1 MGPRSGRDGAAT
13 PVAVMM
19 GPVDDARANAGAA
32 GAEPRW
38 LDEDEDRTWRDLLAM
53 TQLLQVSLDR
63 QMRAEAGMPQ
73 TYYTVLA
80 MLSEAPGRQLR
91 MSELAAI
98 TTSSPSRISH
108 AVTRLEE
115 KGWVQRSRAADDG
128 RGAVA
133 ALTDEGWDVL
143 HRTAPGHVEQ
153 VRRVLFDPL
162 SSAQRAQ
169 LGDICQAVLGALAHT
184 RHGARRE
191 ECGDV

>member
-1 MGPRSGRDGAAT
+1 MRGPEGRAA
-13 PVAVMM
+13 AQ
-19 GPVDDARANAGAA
+19 A
-32 GAEPRW
+32 RW
-38 LDEDEDRTWRDLLAM
+38 LDADEDRAWRDLLAM

-80 MLSEAPGRQLR
+80 MLSEAPGRRLR

-98 TTSSPSRISH
+98 TTSSPSRMSH

-115 KGWVQRSRAADDG
+115 KGWVQRSRAAEDG

-133 ALTDEGWDVL
+133 TLTDEGWEVL

-162 SSAQRAQ
+162 SQEQRAQ
-169 LGDICQAVLGALAHT
+169 LGEICHAVLGALAQT
-184 RHGARRE
+184 PHGARR
-191 ECGDV
+191 GDTAAGG

>member
-1 MGPRSGRDGAAT
+1 
-13 PVAVMM
+13 M
-19 GPVDDARANAGAA
+19 GPVVDEAAA
-32 GAEPRW
+32 GREQQQGPAAPGPRW
-38 LDEDEDRTWRDLLAM
+38 LHDDEQRTWRDLLAM

-73 TYYTVLA
+73 AYYTVLA
-80 MLSEAPGRQLR
+80 MLSEAPARRLR

-115 KGWVQRSRAADDG
+115 KGWVARSRAADDG

-143 HRTAPGHVEQ
+143 HRTAPGHVEH
-153 VRRVLFDPL
+153 VRRALFDPL
-162 SSAQRAQ
+162 SAAQRDQ
-169 LGDICQAVLGALAHT
+169 LGEICRAVLGALAEAP
-184 RHGARRE
+184 HGARRDE
-191 ECGDV
+191 ADPAA

>member
-1 MGPRSGRDGAAT
+1 MSVTRPEDG
-13 PVAVMM
+13 VQQ
-19 GPVDDARANAGAA
+19 DA
-32 GAEPRW
+32 RW
-38 LDEDEDRTWRDLLAM
+38 LDEGEDATWRDLLAM

-63 QMRAEAGMPQ
+63 QMRADAGMPQ

-80 MLSEAPGRQLR
+80 MLSEAPGRRLR

-115 KGWVQRSRAADDG
+115 KGWVRRSRAADDG

-133 ALTDEGWDVL
+133 SLTDEGWEVL

-162 SSAQRAQ
+162 TPDQRGQ
-169 LGDICQAVLGALAHT
+169 LGDICRAVLAALEQGPHA
-184 RHGARRE
+184 ARRTDCASAVE
-191 ECGDV
+191 G

>member
-1 MGPRSGRDGAAT
+1 MADEERADGADG
-13 PVAVMM
+13 AV
-19 GPVDDARANAGAA
+19 
-32 GAEPRW
+32 RW
-38 LDEDEDRTWRDLLAM
+38 LDAEEDRTWRDLLTM

-63 QMRAEAGMPQ
+63 QMRTEAGMPQ

-80 MLSEAPGRQLR
+80 MLSEAPGRRLR
-91 MSELAAI
+91 MSRLAEI

-115 KGWVQRSRAADDG
+115 KGWVERSRAEEDG

-133 ALTDEGWDVL
+133 ALTDAGWDVL

-162 SSAQRAQ
+162 TAEQRRV
-169 LGDICQAVLGALAHT
+169 LGEICTAVLGALESSP
-184 RHGARRE
+184 HGVTRE
-191 ECGDV
+191 ECAEAG

>member
-1 MGPRSGRDGAAT
+1 MDEAQVPAGR
-13 PVAVMM
+13 
-19 GPVDDARANAGAA
+19 A

-38 LDEDEDRTWRDLLAM
+38 LDPTEDRTWRDLLAM
-53 TQLLQVSLDR
+53 TQLLHVSLDR

-80 MLSEAPGRQLR
+80 MLSEAPGRRLR

-143 HRTAPGHVEQ
+143 SRTAPGHVEQ
-153 VRRVLFDPL
+153 VRRVVFDPL
-162 SSAQRAQ
+162 TDEQRAQ
-169 LGDICQAVLGALAHT
+169 LGEICQAVLGALEHT
-184 RHGARRE
+184 PHGARRD
-191 ECGDV
+191 ECGEA